1 MTRLNLLWFFL
12 TVKWIGLLFF
22 PCSFAFP
29 CCWAVM
35 LSRLTSSGQSADV
48 RVGSEWRTDVLQ
60 SALSHGWMGCRCIR
74 PDSEHA
80 AMEVSLW
87 KAWGSGVRVT
97 ESTKYIF
104 VLLCLNPPRQKRNKN
119 WSPFPSRTSL
129 QNMCISLI
137 PCPFSMS
144 LYLSLLCGWIGSQ
157 TGLQP
162 GSFCLSFGLWLQI
175 LFSFFGKKKIKDK
188 EIITVPTKIISTYQ
202 ESCRTSYTS
211 FYCITVSL

>member
-1 MTRLNLLWFFL
+1 MNWTF
-12 TVKWIGLLFF
+12 FF

-48 RVGSEWRTDVLQ
+48 RVGSERRTDVLQ

-87 KAWGSGVRVT
+87 KAWGAGLRVT
-97 ESTKYIF
+97 DRPKYIF

-129 QNMCISLI
+129 QNMCISLF

-144 LYLSLLCGWIGSQ
+144 LSLSLSVVWVNWESNRITAWQFLPVIWSLI
-157 TGLQP
+157 TN
-162 GSFCLSFGLWLQI
+162 FIF
-175 LFSFFGKKKIKDK
+175 LFWGKKKIKDK